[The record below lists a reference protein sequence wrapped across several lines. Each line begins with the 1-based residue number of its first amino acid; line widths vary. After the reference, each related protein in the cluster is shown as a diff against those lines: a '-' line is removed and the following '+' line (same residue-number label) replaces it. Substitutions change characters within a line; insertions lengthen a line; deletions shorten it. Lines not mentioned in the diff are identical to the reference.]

1 MRRVQQGKGRPVR
14 EPFRVFMAAAR
25 RHSHCVPFADHP
37 LGATMYDAPVVDVD
51 YATPLPTNAR
61 PQEVCSRGGTSSG
74 AFGGGGGEGGGG
86 EGGGC
91 ACGFRRLQ
99 GVDNAAL
106 AQARAD
112 ALRGRACYGPPTM
125 AT

>member
-1 MRRVQQGKGRPVR
+1 VR
-14 EPFRVFMAAAR
+14 EPFRAFMAAAR
-25 RHSHCVPFADHP
+25 RHSHCAPFAEHP

-61 PQEVCSRGGTSSG
+61 PHEVCSRGGTSSG
-74 AFGGGGGEGGGG
+74 AFGGGGGGGGG

-106 AQARAD
+106 AQASAD
-112 ALRGRACYGPPTM
+112 AHRGRAYYGPTFHGPT
-125 AT
+125 